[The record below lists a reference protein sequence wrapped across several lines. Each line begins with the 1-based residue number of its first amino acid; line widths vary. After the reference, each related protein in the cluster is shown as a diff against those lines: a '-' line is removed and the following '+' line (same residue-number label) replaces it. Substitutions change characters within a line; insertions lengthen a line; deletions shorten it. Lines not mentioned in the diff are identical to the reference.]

1 MATGA
6 SPSLVIRG
14 QIQRRLRQDV
24 LGRAAD
30 TEAVGGGGGHLLPL
44 RSIPAWKPQ
53 DSQRRR
59 QIKAPMSLSRA
70 PLNPVI

>member
-6 SPSLVIRG
+6 SPSLVTRG

-30 TEAVGGGGGHLLPL
+30 AEAVGGGGHLLPL